1 MSPEELQK
9 RAVEELSRR
18 KAFHLRLAQQR
29 RADQAAHMAHGDRD
43 TARTA
48 GLLAAHHEQAAAL
61 AEAELR
67 DRAVKAS
74 ARQALQQKKVAA
86 SKPRPSRRPKV
97 KDRITNMMLV
107 EKVAGT
113 TFKTLMQRWEREPLH
128 GLRLVELEPGIYGV
142 DDEDAEGVTGRYKG
156 TTLQKMFSP
165 KG

>member
-1 MSPEELQK
+1 MSPEELQL
-9 RAVEELSRR
+9 RAVEELSQR
-18 KAFHLRLAQQR
+18 KAFHLRLAQLR
-29 RADQAAHMAHGDRD
+29 RVDQAAYTAHGDRD

-67 DRAVKAS
+67 DRAARAS
-74 ARQALQQKKVAA
+74 AHQARQQKKVAA
-86 SKPRPSRRPKV
+86 AKPRPSRRPKV

-107 EKVAGT
+107 EKAAGA
-113 TFKTLMQRWEREPLH
+113 TFKTLMQRWEREPVR
-128 GLRLVELEPGIYGV
+128 GLRLVEIEPGVYGV

-156 TTLQKMFSP
+156 STLQKMFSP